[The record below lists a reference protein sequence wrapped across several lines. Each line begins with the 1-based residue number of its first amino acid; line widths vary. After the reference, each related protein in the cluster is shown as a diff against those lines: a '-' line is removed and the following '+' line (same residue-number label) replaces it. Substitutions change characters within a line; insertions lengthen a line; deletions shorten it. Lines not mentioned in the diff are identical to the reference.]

1 MKIQHNSTRR
11 PQKIGLAIAALLVF
25 LAGWLLWARHYQ
37 KWPFLPP
44 LASDTS
50 GNAVNY
56 EAPTSEQTQISASTK
71 ENVAEQAKQQDSQA
85 NPRPTNEI
93 PVFITSVQPGET
105 VYVRAMIQEVTT
117 GTTCK
122 LDMSGPE
129 GKTYSASAGTQA
141 LAGSSTCQG
150 FNIPMSALAP
160 GDWKITIKITDGG
173 RSGTATT
180 EKTL

>member
-1 MKIQHNSTRR
+1 MRR
-11 PQKIGLAIAALLVF
+11 PQKIALVIAAILVF

-44 LASDTS
+44 VAADTPV
-50 GNAVNY
+50 NTVNY
-56 EAPTSEQTQISASTK
+56 EAPTTEQSQIGTSTK
-71 ENVAEQAKQQDSQA
+71 EKVAEQAKQQEGQTDTPSSDA
-85 NPRPTNEI
+85 TI
-93 PVFITSVQPGET
+93 PVTITSVQPGET
-105 VYVRAMIQEVTT
+105 VYVRAMIQEMTT
-117 GTTCK
+117 RATCK
-122 LDMSGPE
+122 LNMSGPE

-160 GDWKITIKITDGG
+160 GDWKITIKITDDG
-173 RSGTATT
+173 RSGAATT